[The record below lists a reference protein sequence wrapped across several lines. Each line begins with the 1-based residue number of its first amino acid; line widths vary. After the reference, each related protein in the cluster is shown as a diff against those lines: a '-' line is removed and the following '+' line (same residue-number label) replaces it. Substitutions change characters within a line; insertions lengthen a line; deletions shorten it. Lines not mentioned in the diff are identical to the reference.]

1 MITNKRES
9 DYTLSRL
16 FYTASISNCTVIP
29 LGSTTTNPF
38 VVSFISCCFLLIFLS
53 LHLTLLYT
61 VVQSYTP
68 LAQLHVLV
76 VWIVYSVP
84 RICTNMMMISPAE
97 INKQSSSRCCTSK
110 PTVST

>member
-1 MITNKRES
+1 MNDHKWRES
-9 DYTLSRL
+9 DYTH
-16 FYTASISNCTVIP
+16 FPTASISNCTVIP
-29 LGSTTTNPF
+29 HGSTTTNPF

-76 VWIVYSVP
+76 GVDCFTPFHVFAPI
-84 RICTNMMMISPAE
+84 
-97 INKQSSSRCCTSK
+97 
-110 PTVST
+110 

>member
-16 FYTASISNCTVIP
+16 FYTTSISNCTVIP

-38 VVSFISCCFLLIFLS
+38 VVSVISCCFLLIFLS

-76 VWIVYSVP
+76 GVDCLL
-84 RICTNMMMISPAE
+84 R
-97 INKQSSSRCCTSK
+97 
-110 PTVST
+110 STYLHQYGDDIPC